1 MRFLFLALTL
11 LACDN
16 EKRETSEKSEK
27 SEKSA
32 KSAKKAEADDA
43 VSVKD
48 YCAKMIKL
56 DAKAAKANGVEAPEL
71 EQVLPFCKMMFDR
84 AKSKEPEAYAC
95 MAACMMDSDL
105 REDEQACT
113 TKKKCLAK
121 AENPKLFS
129 NRKD

>member
-1 MRFLFLALTL
+1 MRFLLLVVTL
-11 LACDN
+11 VACDN
-16 EKRETSEKSEK
+16 EKRDTTEK

-32 KSAKKAEADDA
+32 KSGKKAEADDA
-43 VSVKD
+43 VSVKE
-48 YCAKMIKL
+48 YCAKMLKL
-56 DAKAAKANGVEAPEL
+56 DAKTAKANGVEAPEL
-71 EQVLPFCKMMFDR
+71 DQILPFCKMMFDR

-95 MAACMMDSDL
+95 MAECMMEADS

-121 AENPKLFS
+121 AQNPKLFS